1 MTLILEVDQH
11 FPQPGIVEHALEVI
25 TNTHGLI
32 VYPTDTVY
40 GVGCDATD
48 SLALEKLEALRGKRT
63 GSDAQKSFSIMVAD
77 IQMLERYTDITDEQ
91 RAILKEYLP
100 GPFTF
105 ILKASSK
112 APAALV
118 SAHGTIGIRIPR
130 NRLCKALVKGLKKP
144 IITTSFNLP
153 GEPVITNPTKAPQAL
168 RDAVDVILDAE
179 TLATTASTVV
189 DLTQT
194 PPQILRQGAGQF
206 KTPKTA

>member
-11 FPQPGIVEHALEVI
+11 FPQPGIVEHALEI
-25 TNTHGLI
+25 IKDTHGLI

-48 SLALEKLEALRGKRT
+48 PVALAKLEELRGKRT
-63 GSDAQKSFSIMVAD
+63 GSEAQKSFSMMVAD
-77 IQMLERYTDITDEQ
+77 LKMLERYAALTNEQ

-105 ILKASSK
+105 ILKSSSK
-112 APAALV
+112 APVALV

-144 IITTSFNLP
+144 LITTSFNLP
-153 GEPVITNPTKAPQAL
+153 GEPVVTNPTEAPQAL

-194 PPQILRQGAGQF
+194 PPQILRQGAGIF
-206 KTPKTA
+206 KYSS